1 MSYNEHV
8 INPTIQEPEI
18 LNTNLMNNLIPIQTP
33 TTAVNKQENGG
44 IEEEEPVFLG
54 FNLKNPQPPQ
64 TGFGLTPNRLIFDK
78 SVSDFAKTLFPFLSS
93 LCNNDKGYCNVTNKK
108 LIEWFGVS
116 RTKLL
121 DAIKNLN
128 ANHYISVAVIRDK
141 NNQVIERRIV
151 TINPTGKTPTYPSFT
166 NADPV
171 VRNSGRRSSEM
182 ADVYINNIKIN
193 NKERKKRESAPEFS
207 SLQADNPDYKLR
219 TIYNKSFVRHNYC
232 GPSNPSTS
240 SQPPCPKG
248 ERSSDDELSR
258 KDLLKVFE
266 EDLWG
271 NAITPKQGRSGSKKV
286 AFERW
291 CKITHDGQKNRQEVR
306 DGWEK
311 YVKHQNNY
319 KYSIQ
324 RLQFFLNPQK
334 ELWLGEWEVE
344 DRVLSDPISL
354 KFEQTP
360 AVWAQGL
367 KRLGYIGEYERNKH
381 AKCFDWTYATKAFKA
396 ACQKAIEE
404 GCSFKE
410 FINEDPMLLSK
421 EEQERDHELNDLG
434 KFGSPSTWFYP
445 IRDMVVKFST
455 SMAQQLKHCEDW
467 ALAPKKFVEICLQKR
482 AEGFIPFFSNRTY
495 QWTLITEGQAKEIR
509 EEEKR
514 REEKKR
520 IDEVILEVNKNIDW
534 EKVAL
539 QKFSQEEV
547 DKGLTYHI
555 KNETALWGNVQ
566 EAVRENQSRY
576 FNELLSGVKQ
586 CLNGSKNDFLNNTHK
601 TLRMYNK
608 NNT

>member
-93 LCNNDKGYCNVTNKK
+93 LCNNDWGYCNITNKR

-121 DAIKNLN
+121 DAIKNLKT
-128 ANHYISVAVIRDK
+128 NHYISVAVIRDK

-151 TINPTGKTPTYPSFT
+151 TINPTGK
-166 NADPV
+166 
-171 VRNSGRRSSEM
+171 NSRRRSFAPKQGRSFET
-182 ADVYINNIKIN
+182 ADIYINNINNININ
-193 NKERKKRESAPEFS
+193 NKERKKRESAPS
-207 SLQADNPDYKLR
+207 KL
-219 TIYNKSFVRHNYC
+219 RHNYC

-258 KDLLKVFE
+258 KDLLKIFE

-319 KYSIQ
+319 KYLIQ

-344 DRVLSDPISL
+344 DRVLSDPIPL

-360 AVWAQGL
+360 AVWARGL

-434 KFGSPSTWFYP
+434 KFGSPSTWFYS

-576 FNELLSGVKQ
+576 FNELLSGVK
-586 CLNGSKNDFLNNTHK
+586 
-601 TLRMYNK
+601 
-608 NNT
+608 

>member
-1 MSYNEHV
+1 
-8 INPTIQEPEI
+8 
-18 LNTNLMNNLIPIQTP
+18 
-33 TTAVNKQENGG
+33 
-44 IEEEEPVFLG
+44 
-54 FNLKNPQPPQ
+54 
-64 TGFGLTPNRLIFDK
+64 
-78 SVSDFAKTLFPFLSS
+78 
-93 LCNNDKGYCNVTNKK
+93 
-108 LIEWFGVS
+108 
-116 RTKLL
+116 
-121 DAIKNLN
+121 
-128 ANHYISVAVIRDK
+128 
-141 NNQVIERRIV
+141 
-151 TINPTGKTPTYPSFT
+151 
-166 NADPV
+166 
-171 VRNSGRRSSEM
+171 M

-193 NKERKKRESAPEFS
+193 NKERKKRRKKRESAPEFS

-219 TIYNKSFVRHNYC
+219 
-232 GPSNPSTS
+232 TS

-319 KYSIQ
+319 KYLIQ

-344 DRVLSDPISL
+344 DRVLSDPIPL
-354 KFEQTP
+354 KFERTP
-360 AVWAQGL
+360 AVWARGL

-445 IRDMVVKFST
+445 TRDMVVKFST

-576 FNELLSGVKQ
+576 FNELLSGAKQ
-586 CLNGSKNDFLNNTHK
+586 CLNGSKNDF
-601 TLRMYNK
+601 
-608 NNT
+608 